1 MTTTAKHFFLY
12 GGQCV
17 PGVIMEAMIICEIGP
32 SHAEKLL
39 HPVIKLVF
47 LWDNNCLER
56 LDMQKIC
63 MLFRLV

>member
-1 MTTTAKHFFLY
+1 MGGKH
-12 GGQCV
+12 V

-32 SHAEKLL
+32 SHAEKLF

-47 LWDNNCLER
+47 LWDNCLER
-56 LDMQKIC
+56 LDKQKIC